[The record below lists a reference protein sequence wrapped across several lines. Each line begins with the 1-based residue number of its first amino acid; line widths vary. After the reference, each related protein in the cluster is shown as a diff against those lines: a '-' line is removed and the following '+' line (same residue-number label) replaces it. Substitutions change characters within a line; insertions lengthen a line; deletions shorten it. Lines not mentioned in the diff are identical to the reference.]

1 MNDYYDYYSYSS
13 PPAYNPVFTII
24 SLVLCVFVLVCMWI
38 IFRREM
44 KKCLLSSRLRRG
56 FPAQAGGLPMCSM

>member
-24 SLVLCVFVLVCMWI
+24 SLVAVRVCSGVHVDHLPEG
-38 IFRREM
+38 RQA
-44 KKCLLSSRLRRG
+44 RL
-56 FPAQAGGLPMCSM
+56 GGHCPFL